1 MPKPEPKTDWTVW
14 TQPEVAI
21 KFANDRRAGIMGAED
36 QLTILRQL
44 LPKRDPQSREVW
56 ALDMGC
62 GDGILLD
69 TVFSRWQG
77 AKGIALDGSEP
88 MLELAKK
95 RFSKSQNADVVFVH
109 TDFNDANWR
118 DNLPVRSF
126 SAVVSGFAIHHSED
140 ERKREI
146 YAEVFGM
153 LEPGGVFVNIE
164 HVASATPFG
173 EELFEFAYA
182 QNITR
187 KRQAEGRN
195 VTFEETLEEV
205 TLRLDKSANRLVPVA
220 TQTQWLSDIGYT
232 DVDCYWKHYELAII
246 AGYKPLSLTP

>member
-1 MPKPEPKTDWTVW
+1 MTQKPEPKTDWTVW

-44 LPKRDPQSREVW
+44 LPQRDPQSREVW

-95 RFSKSQNADVVFVH
+95 RFAKSPNADVAFVY

-118 DNLPVRSF
+118 
-126 SAVVSGFAIHHSED
+126 
-140 ERKREI
+140 EI
-146 YAEVFGM
+146 YAEIFDM
-153 LEPGGVFVNIE
+153 LEPGGVFVNTE
-164 HVASATPFG
+164 HVASATPHG
-173 EELFEFAYA
+173 EGLFEFAYA
-182 QNITR
+182 QSLTR

-195 VTFEETLEEV
+195 VTFEETMEEV
-205 TLRLDKSANRLVPVA
+205 TCRLDKSANRLLSVA
-220 TQTQWLSDIGYT
+220 TQTQWLSEIGYT

-246 AGYKPLSLTP
+246 AGYKPL